1 MNSVTKLPVKKE
13 SASVATTENQR
24 HPLMSLRREIDRLFD
39 DFFSTGWSPFPLG
52 RRLLDQRLLREPSF
66 EMNLPAVDIH
76 ESGQQFMITAELP
89 GIDDK
94 DIEVTVSDESITI
107 KGEKKH
113 EKDESGEGY
122 QLSERSYGAFERTF
136 GIPAGVDADR
146 IAAEF
151 AKGVLK
157 LTLPK
162 TPEAQQKQPKKIEVK
177 AA

>member
-1 MNSVTKLPVKKE
+1 MAP
-13 SASVATTENQR
+13 SALRAHAKTL
-24 HPLMSLRREIDRLFD
+24 LMRDGMPTSAETSEPRA
-39 DFFSTGWSPFPLG
+39 
-52 RRLLDQRLLREPSF
+52 LD
-66 EMNLPAVDIH
+66 A
-76 ESGQQFMITAELP
+76 AELP

-136 GIPAGVDADR
+136 GIPAGVDADK

-151 AKGVLK
+151 SKGVLK

-162 TPEAQQKQPKKIEVK
+162 TPEAQKKQPKKIEVK